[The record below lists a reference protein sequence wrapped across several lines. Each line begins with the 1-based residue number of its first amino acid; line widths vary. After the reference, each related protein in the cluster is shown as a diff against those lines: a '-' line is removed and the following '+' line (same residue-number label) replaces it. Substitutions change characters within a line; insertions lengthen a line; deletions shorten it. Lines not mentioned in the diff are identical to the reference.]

1 MTVENNDDIIV
12 HFVVC
17 NIHVTCIA
25 TQRVTR
31 NIWSAFP
38 WLSKT
43 IKIAANDFDNTCF
56 HGLTIPNL
64 F

>member
-1 MTVENNDDIIV
+1 MTVENNDDTIV
-12 HFVVC
+12 HVLDS
-17 NIHVTCIA
+17 NIHLTSKA

-31 NIWSAFP
+31 NRWTSYP
-38 WLSKT
+38 WLSTT